1 MPASVMRRTMLQPA
15 NTLIVTLHC
24 AIRTASSPA
33 GAARSTDIG
42 TLILAFREG
51 GEEDQKN
58 GRLRGRK
65 SSDSRFRCAPKRGM
79 PILSSAGQ
87 GDGPRLGRIYAGR
100 GPTLLK

>member
-1 MPASVMRRTMLQPA
+1 MRRTMLQPA

-51 GEEDQKN
+51 GEEVKGKSAVSDQKKTAVSRAARVQIPVSDA
-58 GRLRGRK
+58 RLNAECL
-65 SSDSRFRCAPKRGM
+65 F
-79 PILSSAGQ
+79 
-87 GDGPRLGRIYAGR
+87 
-100 GPTLLK
+100 